1 MIDFTSKLSGVMD
14 RKDDWAALFPSL
26 SLQFRNYIDAQIDY
40 DAGVENWASYIRD
53 GDTFLYICSRYPIAV
68 SCSNLKHLFTPKSV
82 EFVQLSSF
90 REAVLSCERD
100 VISLAFG
107 DEAVSRLSAI
117 KKDYYSFEEI
127 WWATVT

>member
-40 DAGVENWASYIRD
+40 DAGVENWASYIGD
-53 GDTFLYICSRYPIAV
+53 GDIFLYVCSRYPIAV
-68 SCSNLKHLFTPKSV
+68 SCRNLKHLFTSKSV

-90 REAVLSCERD
+90 REDVLSCERD

-117 KKDYYSFEEI
+117 NKDYYSFEEI